1 MVHFLRTILP
11 YRPAVRVVVYCA
23 SLCMHIPVVSKGSN
37 FFILYTVGRSAVS
50 KNLLDRVGD
59 GTGTVPLRQLYS
71 AGPLTANFYRMITMS
86 KRLRVYL
93 APAMTF
99 AVIFIALLIQPL
111 SPKVA
116 ATSYPDFDN
125 SGNVDFTDFL
135 LFVGAFGS
143 REGQEGYDTKYDLNS
158 DGEIGFADFL
168 IFANSFGRTEEFLRN
183 ATTYQQFVKD
193 KENGTEPILPDFSY
207 AGYHYFT
214 KPIPDVAHPIFD
226 VTDYGAIPND
236 DVSDQPAIVSAIA
249 AAEENGRGI
258 VFFPPGEFLV
268 ATDADINATGN
279 NSPIRITGSNI
290 VLRGSGSRD
299 GGTIIRQVN
308 QAIAAN
314 EPWGVWWAIS
324 FQSPSGSREVT
335 RVTTNANRESHWIT
349 VESTARLSVGQW
361 VRLRMANK
369 TDAVIKEYL
378 APRDMN
384 DFSSYYQNKLRDGG
398 IVINEIHQIAE
409 ISGNRVRFHTP
420 IRTPINATHDF
431 TIHTFSYLEEVG
443 VEDICF
449 QGSFL
454 EKYTH
459 SFGNTDLSMERR
471 SLWFGGYSLVQ
482 FNRCVNSWMRRCSFI
497 NVVRGYRAVSSA
509 NLSFYQITTAGNR
522 GHYSV
527 VLENANSIW
536 IGLTEDIADA
546 WHGTSITHNASG
558 NVFYHSDMVSTQE
571 IDTHRTSPSYDNLW
585 DRCSGGHLKGSSG
598 GSAPPHHLN
607 RLVLW
612 NYNRLALFKNGS
624 YSFWQFPTWWLK
636 PIIVG
641 IHGIDGPVGSDT
653 RILESQG
660 TPVEPG
666 SLFEAQLELRLG
678 SVPVW
683 LKDLHTEWATL
694 RNMPLPK

>member
-1 MVHFLRTILP
+1 
-11 YRPAVRVVVYCA
+11 
-23 SLCMHIPVVSKGSN
+23 
-37 FFILYTVGRSAVS
+37 
-50 KNLLDRVGD
+50 
-59 GTGTVPLRQLYS
+59 
-71 AGPLTANFYRMITMS
+71 MS
-86 KRLRVYL
+86 KLLRVRL
-93 APAMTF
+93 AQTF
-99 AVIFIALLIQPL
+99 IFIALLAQPL
-111 SPKVA
+111 SAVP
-116 ATSYPDFDN
+116 SPDFDD
-125 SGNVDFTDFL
+125 SGVVDFTDFL
-135 LFVGAFGS
+135 LFVSAFGS
-143 REGQEGYDTKYDLNS
+143 REGQEGYDTKYDLNG
-158 DGEIGFADFL
+158 DGVIAFADFL
-168 IFANSFGRTEEFLRN
+168 LFASDFGRTVEFLRT

-193 KENGTEPILPDFSY
+193 KENGTEPIVPDFSY

-236 DVSDQPAIVSAIA
+236 TLSDQSAIQAAIA
-249 AAEENGRGI
+249 AAEANGRGI
-258 VFFPPGEFLV
+258 VFFPSGEFLV
-268 ATDADINATGN
+268 ATDADTNATGN
-279 NSPIRITGSNI
+279 NSSIRIRSSNI

-308 QAIAAN
+308 QAVAAN
-314 EPWGVWWAIS
+314 QPWGVWWAIS
-324 FQSPSGSREVT
+324 FASPSRSRAVT

-349 VESTARLSVGQW
+349 VESTAQLSIGQW
-361 VRLRMANK
+361 IRLRMANK
-369 TDAVIKEYL
+369 TDAVINEYL

-384 DFSSYYQNKLRDGG
+384 DFSSYYRNKLRNGG

-409 ISGNRVRFHTP
+409 ISGNSIRFHTP
-420 IRTPINATHDF
+420 VRTPINATHDF
-431 TIHTFSYLEEVG
+431 AIHTFSPLEEVG

-449 QGSFL
+449 QGSFT

-459 SFGNTDLSMERR
+459 SFGNTDLSMRER

-497 NVVRGYRAVSSA
+497 NVVRGYTALSSA

-527 VLENANSIW
+527 VVQNTNSIW
-536 IGLTEDIADA
+536 IGLTEDIAGHH
-546 WHGTSITHNASG
+546 HGTSITHNASG

-585 DRCSGGHLKGSSG
+585 DRCSGGHLHGSSG
-598 GSAPPHHLN
+598 GSTPPNHLH
-607 RLVLW
+607 RLILW
-612 NYNRLALFKNGS
+612 NYNRLAAQPEK
-624 YSFWQFPTWWLK
+624 SFWSRPFWLE

-641 IHGIDGPVGSDT
+641 LHGVDEGVGPETG
-653 RILESQG
+653 ILESHG

-694 RNMPLPK
+694 RNTPLPK